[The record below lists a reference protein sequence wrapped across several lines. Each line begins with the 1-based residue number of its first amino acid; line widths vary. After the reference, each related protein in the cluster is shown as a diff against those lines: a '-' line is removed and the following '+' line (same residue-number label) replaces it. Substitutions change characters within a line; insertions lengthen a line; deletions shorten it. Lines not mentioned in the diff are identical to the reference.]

1 MRPLWTLL
9 LFLGQTGPAP
19 AQDDGTLP
27 ASVEKLFEEKGTDG
41 KPILGDTERAYL
53 KKLPPHTRA
62 LIGRDVD
69 ALTVGGAKHLKAL
82 LSLELSS
89 QTAAIV
95 FSDNCVLCHSDPE

>member
-41 KPILGDTERAYL
+41 KPILGDT
-53 KKLPPHTRA
+53 
-62 LIGRDVD
+62 
-69 ALTVGGAKHLKAL
+69 
-82 LSLELSS
+82 
-89 QTAAIV
+89 
-95 FSDNCVLCHSDPE
+95 